1 MSKFSVL
8 CFQSALSF
16 SFRLYECMIKINQ
29 KPINFGWLRDF
40 ISLSMRS
47 TFCCC
52 CWCEAKAKRKKNNK
66 TTETTTTT
74 KCMSNTPK
82 SQQKKNLHIECVCVW
97 WSYLANAYVNV
108 IMNVYIIMLRTVFH
122 KICEIL
128 KHRKCRYEHSCS
140 LGMGIF
146 LHTSIERNKIYINI
160 CTTLYC
166 LWSSLAANI

>member
-1 MSKFSVL
+1 
-8 CFQSALSF
+8 
-16 SFRLYECMIKINQ
+16 
-29 KPINFGWLRDF
+29 
-40 ISLSMRS
+40 
-47 TFCCC
+47 
-52 CWCEAKAKRKKNNK
+52 
-66 TTETTTTT
+66 
-74 KCMSNTPK
+74 MSNTPK
-82 SQQKKNLHIECVCVW
+82 SQTKKNLHIECVCVW

-108 IMNVYIIMLRTVFH
+108 IVNVYISVYIIMLRTVFH

-166 LWSSLAANI
+166 LWSSLALTFSLIVTFSIKTRWIWTIRNDRVLERATHTHFVVVIIFFRLFLSMI